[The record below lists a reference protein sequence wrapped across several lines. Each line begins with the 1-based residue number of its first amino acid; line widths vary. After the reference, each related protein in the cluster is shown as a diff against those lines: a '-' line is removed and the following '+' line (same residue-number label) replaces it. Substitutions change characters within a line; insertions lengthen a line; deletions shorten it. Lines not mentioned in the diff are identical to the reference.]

1 METSKMLAIICI
13 QLFVCIFQASSTSTN
28 QTAGRL
34 LDKTITNL
42 RQNVHVLKQSTQHL
56 QKEVQLLNS
65 EVGYLRKL
73 HGHCAPC
80 KPIKDSSNCD
90 CTDVEPMQDC
100 LEFLQ
105 AGFRKNGL
113 YKIHGPRFSEIN
125 VFCDQTSQG
134 GGFTTIL
141 RRQDGSVNF
150 QRPWKDYKFGFGKLL
165 TGFWFG
171 NENMHDLTKPTFAP
185 KSSTLL
191 INMRMKGQTKPVYA
205 KYDTF
210 EIGDE
215 ASKYTLKISGASG
228 NASYLTNFPSYH
240 NNMNFSTYDQD
251 NDNYSPRHCSSAYGR
266 VGWWFNDCYTTL
278 LTGNYKF
285 TKGTDNGEISWYNG
299 KEVEPEFVQMMM
311 RRKL

>member
-134 GGFTTIL
+134 GGFTTIM

-165 TGFWFG
+165 TEFWFG
-171 NENMHDLTKPTFAP
+171 NENMHDLTKSTFAP

-210 EIGDE
+210 EIGNE

-228 NASYLTNFPSYH
+228 NASHLTGSDSFLGYH
-240 NNMNFSTYDQD
+240 NNMKFSTYDRD
-251 NDNYSPRHCSSAYGR
+251 NDNYSGHCSNDFGR
-266 VGWWFNDCYTTL
+266 VGWWFNGCYYTL
-278 LTGNYKF
+278 LTGNYNF
-285 TKGTDNGEISWYNG
+285 TKGGG
-299 KEVEPEFVQMMM
+299 KIHWRKFNLPEFVEM
-311 RRKL
+311 KI

>member
-1 METSKMLAIICI
+1 M
-13 QLFVCIFQASSTSTN
+13 
-28 QTAGRL
+28 
-34 LDKTITNL
+34 
-42 RQNVHVLKQSTQHL
+42 LKQSTKQL
-56 QKEVQLLNS
+56 QKELQHLKG
-65 EVGYLRKL
+65 EVGYLKKL
-73 HGHCAPC
+73 QKYYFPC
-80 KPIKDSSNCD
+80 VPIEDSDVYD
-90 CTDVEPMQDC
+90 CTDVVPMKDC
-100 LEFLQ
+100 LAFSQ

-113 YKIHGPRFSEIN
+113 YRIRPGQARNIT
-125 VFCDQTSQG
+125 VFCDQTSEG
-134 GGFTTIL
+134 GGFTTIM

-165 TGFWFG
+165 TEFWFG

-215 ASKYTLKISGASG
+215 ASKYTLKISSVSG
-228 NASYLTNFPSYH
+228 NASHLTGFLGRH
-240 NNMNFSTYDQD
+240 NNMKFSTYDQD
-251 NDNYSPRHCSSAYGR
+251 NDNYFGHCSTYYGR

-278 LTGNYKF
+278 LTGDYKF
-285 TKGTDNGEISWYNG
+285 TKGTSNGEISWYNG
-299 KEVEPEFVQMMM
+299 KEVEPEFVEMMT